1 MASNHGLRT
10 TGTHTGNFGRAKVK
24 GNRGEL
30 DLTYAILHRDNM
42 QIPSRDAAFTR
53 LQEAYNKTE
62 DPKLKATLAE
72 MLEDR
77 ARQIQ
82 QRIVAEP
89 TQPELSEYWE
99 EIKRTR

>member
-1 MASNHGLRT
+1 MGNNHGLRT
-10 TGTHTGNFGRAKVK
+10 TGRPTGNFGRQKVK

-42 QIPSRDAAFTR
+42 HIPGRDVAFTR
-53 LQEAYNKTE
+53 LQEAYNKTQ

-72 MLEDR
+72 MLKDR
-77 ARQIQ
+77 ARQVQ
-82 QRIVAEP
+82 QRAVVEP
-89 TQPELSEYWE
+89 APPELSEYWE

>member
-42 QIPSRDAAFTR
+42 HIPGRDVAFTR
-53 LQEAYNKTE
+53 LQEAYNKTQ

-72 MLEDR
+72 MLKDR
-77 ARQIQ
+77 ARQVQ
-82 QRIVAEP
+82 QRAVVEP
-89 TQPELSEYWE
+89 APPELSEYWE

>member
-1 MASNHGLRT
+1 MGNNHGLRT
-10 TGTHTGNFGRAKVK
+10 TGRPTGNFGRQKVK
-24 GNRGEL
+24 GNRGQL
-30 DLTYAILHRDNM
+30 DLTPAILQRDNM
-42 QIPSRDAAFTR
+42 NIPGRDAAFTR
-53 LQEAYNKTE
+53 LQEAYNKTD

-77 ARQIQ
+77 ARQIK
-82 QRIVAEP
+82 QRAAVEP

>member
-1 MASNHGLRT
+1 MGNNHGLRT
-10 TGTHTGNFGRAKVK
+10 TGRPTGNFGRQKVK

-42 QIPSRDAAFTR
+42 HIPSRDSAFTR

-77 ARQIQ
+77 ARQIK
-82 QRIVAEP
+82 QRAAVEP

>member
-1 MASNHGLRT
+1 MSNHGLRT

-42 QIPSRDAAFTR
+42 HIPGRDVAFTR
-53 LQEAYNKTE
+53 LQEAYDKTQ

-72 MLEDR
+72 MLKDR
-77 ARQIQ
+77 ARQVQ
-82 QRIVAEP
+82 QRAVAEP
-89 TQPELSEYWE
+89 APPELSEYWE

>member
-1 MASNHGLRT
+1 MSNHGLRT

-42 QIPSRDAAFTR
+42 HIPGRDVAFTR
-53 LQEAYNKTE
+53 LQEAYDKTQ

-72 MLEDR
+72 MLKDR
-77 ARQIQ
+77 ARQVQ
-82 QRIVAEP
+82 QRAVTEP
-89 TQPELSEYWE
+89 APPELSEYWE

>member
-1 MASNHGLRT
+1 MSNHGLRT

-42 QIPSRDAAFTR
+42 HIPSREVAFTR
-53 LQEAYNKTE
+53 LQEAYNKTQ

-72 MLEDR
+72 MLKDR
-77 ARQIQ
+77 ARQVQ
-82 QRIVAEP
+82 QRAVVEP
-89 TQPELSEYWE
+89 APPELSEYWE